1 MLASLIDKSLVMRED
16 FRQRAGYRLHETMRE
31 YASLKLREANEQDL
45 VEERCLEYYR
55 TRCLASAD
63 RARYGLLEWLAWADL
78 EIDNIRAV
86 LQRSVARGD
95 LARGL
100 DIAASLG
107 FFWITRG
114 TTESV
119 RWLDQLLAA
128 DEASPQDG
136 GASLLLP
143 RVVELAAGRSR

>member
-1 MLASLIDKSLVMRED
+1 MSRTSSRSGASSTTGR
-16 FRQRAGYRLHETMRE
+16 
-31 YASLKLREANEQDL
+31 
-45 VEERCLEYYR
+45 
-55 TRCLASAD
+55 RCLASAD

-86 LQRSVARGD
+86 LQWCVARGD

-128 DEASPQDG
+128 
-136 GASLLLP
+136 
-143 RVVELAAGRSR
+143 